1 VGLGATHTPTR
12 HHVKILATISSRSDP
27 ETLATREVLAHL
39 HAAFHLYTCRLCGG
53 DVVVADALIGYNS
66 DHEEETIMIN
76 YFIYTDARLR
86 RIATPT
92 LLPLLSVSSSNGP

>member
-1 VGLGATHTPTR
+1 
-12 HHVKILATISSRSDP
+12 
-27 ETLATREVLAHL
+27 
-39 HAAFHLYTCRLCGG
+39 
-53 DVVVADALIGYNS
+53 VVADALIGYNS